1 MSSSN
6 LSDFILP
13 DSSQHLGS
21 KCFHSTPLTNIK
33 WKIHPTV
40 IFTILD
46 SYMRREEGQYNVIGT
61 LLGIVCEGNT
71 VEITD
76 SFVDRHSLTDELDII
91 HKFQARNLRL
101 GPASNHKGPPREH
114 VRAEAKD
121 QPEGASSRLVRAT
134 KIEHFRFCTGSE
146 MTELTCAVHG
156 WFKQFNSVS
165 MFYPNPNLY
174 EPIHL
179 LVDATCDSGSMM
191 MKAYVQLPLTI
202 TKDACFQF
210 HEVDLELLV
219 APSDTAGI
227 SFLLKSL
234 DNSKNRKP
242 LTAETLSP
250 NTFTNS
256 LLKLKDLLD
265 KCLKLVEEAMENRG
279 GVKINPEI
287 GRFLLKTVSTEKLMS
302 LQKIEKI
309 WELAIQDNLM
319 IAYLANLANLQFVL
333 SEHLNS
339 SF

>member
-46 SYMRREEGQYNVIGT
+46 SYMRREDGQYNVIGT

-76 SFVDRHSLTDELDII
+76 SFVDRHSLTDEGLLQII
-91 HKFQARNLRL
+91 
-101 GPASNHKGPPREH
+101 
-114 VRAEAKD
+114 KD
-121 QPEGASSRLVRAT
+121 HHENMYELKQ
-134 KIEHFRFCTGSE
+134 KINPKEQVVGWFCTGSE

-219 APSDTAGI
+219 SPSDTAGI

-265 KCLKLVEEAMENRG
+265 KCLKVVEAAMENR

-302 LQKIEKI
+302 LQKMEKI
-309 WELAIQDNLM
+309 WELSIQDNLM

>member
-76 SFVDRHSLTDELDII
+76 SFVDRHSLTDEGLLQII
-91 HKFQARNLRL
+91 
-101 GPASNHKGPPREH
+101 
-114 VRAEAKD
+114 KD
-121 QPEGASSRLVRAT
+121 HHENMYELKQ
-134 KIEHFRFCTGSE
+134 KINPKEQVVGWFCTGSE

>member
-1 MSSSN
+1 MSTRK
-6 LSDFILP
+6 LSDFGLAE
-13 DSSQHLGS
+13 SYQHLGS

-33 WKIHPTV
+33 WKVHPMV

-76 SFVDRHSLTDELDII
+76 SFVDRHSLTDEGLLQII
-91 HKFQARNLRL
+91 
-101 GPASNHKGPPREH
+101 
-114 VRAEAKD
+114 KD
-121 QPEGASSRLVRAT
+121 HHENMYELKQ
-134 KIEHFRFCTGSE
+134 KINPKEQVVGWFCTGSE

-165 MFYPNPNLY
+165 KFYPNPNLY

-191 MKAYVQLPLTI
+191 IKAYVQLPLTI

-219 APSDTAGI
+219 SPSDTAGI

-234 DNSKNRKP
+234 EDHKNRKP
-242 LTAETLSP
+242 HTAETLSP
-250 NTFTNS
+250 NTFGNS
-256 LLKLKDLLD
+256 LLRLKDLID
-265 KCLKLVEEAMENRG
+265 RCIQLVEAAMENSG
-279 GVKINPEI
+279 AVKISPEV

-309 WELAIQDNLM
+309 CELSLQDNLM
-319 IAYLANLANLQFVL
+319 IAYLANLANLQFAL

>member
-1 MSSSN
+1 MSSSK

-76 SFVDRHSLTDELDII
+76 SFVDRHSLTDEGLLQII
-91 HKFQARNLRL
+91 
-101 GPASNHKGPPREH
+101 
-114 VRAEAKD
+114 KD
-121 QPEGASSRLVRAT
+121 HHENMYELKQ
-134 KIEHFRFCTGSE
+134 KINPKEQVVGWFCTGSE

-219 APSDTAGI
+219 SPSDTAGI

-265 KCLKLVEEAMENRG
+265 KCLKVVEAAMDNR

-302 LQKIEKI
+302 LQKMEKI
-309 WELAIQDNLM
+309 WELSIQDNLM